1 MGRVLQVPCPLVG
14 ASSSTMG
21 SPPPV
26 LGAWKATHGLPQP
39 LALLALD
46 SGWAESETGSSFW
59 STGRAQARL
68 AAELDAARE
77 QHVDAF
83 EDDKGGWQRS
93 PPPSPPPHFRVLPPS
108 PSPLPSP
115 SPPSPQPPPPS
126 LRHRARQQERQQPSP
141 SPPIKKFVQQE
152 MQQPPSPPPT
162 KKVGPPAAA
171 SPSEPLDPE
180 QVPLRLLVLQIVNV
194 VMSAT
199 LLTLVALGSISIVV
213 AVRS

>member
-83 EDDKGGWQRS
+83 EDAKGGWQRS
-93 PPPSPPPHFRVLPPS
+93 PPPHFRVPPPS
-108 PSPLPSP
+108 PPPLPSP

-126 LRHRARQQERQQPSP
+126 PRHRTRQQERQQPPP
-141 SPPIKKFVQQE
+141 SPPIKKVGQQE
-152 MQQPPSPPPT
+152 LQQTTPPPPS
-162 KKVGPPAAA
+162 KMFGPPAGA

-180 QVPLRLLVLQIVNV
+180 QVPLRLLMLQIVNFL
-194 VMSAT
+194 MSTT

>member
-1 MGRVLQVPCPLVG
+1 MGRVVQVPCPLVG
-14 ASSSTMG
+14 ASSSAMG
-21 SPPPV
+21 SPPPA
-26 LGAWKATHGLPQP
+26 LGAWRATHGLPQP

-46 SGWAESETGSSFW
+46 SGWVESETGSSFW

-93 PPPSPPPHFRVLPPS
+93 PPPPPPPHFREPPPS
-108 PSPLPSP
+108 PPPLPSP
-115 SPPSPQPPPPS
+115 SLPSPQPPPPS
-126 LRHRARQQERQQPSP
+126 PRHRARQQERQQPP
-141 SPPIKKFVQQE
+141 QSPPIKMFVQQE
-152 MQQPPSPPPT
+152 LQQPPPPPPQ
-162 KKVGPPAAA
+162 KVGPPAAA
-171 SPSEPLDPE
+171 SPTEPLDPE

-194 VMSAT
+194 LMSAT
-199 LLTLVALGSISIVV
+199 LLTLVALGSISMIV